1 MNINNKKIL
10 LIGAL
15 SLTISACSQ
24 ENKTEEAA
32 KENAVE
38 AAEEK
43 TLAETSEATAAGETI
58 SSGTFTGR
66 SDHVMSGG
74 ASIVKTDEGYKLVL
88 ADDFSLDGAPAP
100 VVALVNDETYDA
112 ANKVA
117 ALESISGSQT
127 YDLPADFSP
136 DAFSEVMVYCEQ
148 ASAPLGVA
156 PLAAN

>member
-1 MNINNKKIL
+1 MNINNNKIL

-15 SLTISACSQ
+15 SLAVSACSQ
-24 ENKTEEAA
+24 DNKSEEVTAG
-32 KENAVE
+32 ETSEETVAVE
-38 AAEEK
+38 AAD
-43 TLAETSEATAAGETI
+43 ETI

-66 SDHVMSGG
+66 SDHIMSGG
-74 ASIVKTDEGYKLVL
+74 ASIVKTSDGYKLVL

-100 VVALVNDETYDA
+100 VVALVNNETYDA
-112 ANKVA
+112 ANKIA
-117 ALESISGSQT
+117 DLENISGSQT